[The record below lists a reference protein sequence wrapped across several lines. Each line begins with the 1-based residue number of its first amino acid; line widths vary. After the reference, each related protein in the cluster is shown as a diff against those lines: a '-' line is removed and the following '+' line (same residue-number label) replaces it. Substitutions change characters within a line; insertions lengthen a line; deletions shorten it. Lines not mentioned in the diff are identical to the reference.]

1 MLENR
6 DLIAAFAQQGETVQT
21 MELVT
26 STKSEIAK
34 VFEMLFFYHCKTI
47 LNGFNPFKSQEP
59 TFHDITDII
68 AIFGEIGISDIV
80 VAQSVLVFD
89 GWAKLLPQFVD
100 KYQKIKIQFDSLVTC
115 CSYVIQVSA
124 KGSYKREYL
133 GLQMDDKGNYVIYNP
148 TDNTATLYPT
158 RNAFQAFADEL
169 DATHNLK
176 AVLSLQPFPLPF

>member
-1 MLENR
+1 MLYNR
-6 DLIAAFAQQGETVQT
+6 DLIAAFDKQGDTVQT
-21 MELVT
+21 MEIVAT
-26 STKSEIAK
+26 NQNEVAK
-34 VFEMLFFYHCKTI
+34 IYEMFFFH
-47 LNGFNPFKSQEP
+47 GFNPFKSQQPIFYELTEIIY
-59 TFHDITDII
+59 TFSTV
-68 AIFGEIGISDIV
+68 GIPDIV
-80 VAQSVLVFD
+80 TAQSVLVLD
-89 GWAKLLPQFVD
+89 GWAKMLPQFVD

-115 CSYVIQVSA
+115 CSFVIQVSA

>member
-6 DLIAAFAQQGETVQT
+6 DLIATFDKQGATVQT
-21 MELVT
+21 MELVANDGN
-26 STKSEIAK
+26 EIAK
-34 VFEMLFFYHCKTI
+34 IYEMFFFYHC
-47 LNGFNPFKSQEP
+47 NPFNCQEP

-115 CSYVIQVSA
+115 CSFVIQVSA